1 MFFFSGGKSKILI
14 GQTHFCI
21 TISKAKYHQKFERT
35 EGNFFPI
42 PCKTFLF
49 VKLCSREEAC
59 VWFKVE
65 NHLRCGSLMNSHLFR
80 VHCTFRKPTFW
91 LQRWMPSNTTNH
103 KIVVVVEKKLG
114 LWPGD
119 QHCTHKACMA
129 YELYL
134 SCEKKCY
141 ILTLPHTPRYYCKI
155 CTCNSWPSYLQPCS
169 HCGFKHGKDI
179 GPDDWI

>member
-1 MFFFSGGKSKILI
+1 MVHKYLITKICFFSGGKAKNLI
-14 GQTHFCI
+14 GQTHYI
-21 TISKAKYHQKFERT
+21 KSSKSQFHQKFEVKR
-35 EGNFFPI
+35 NFFFPI
-42 PCKTFLF
+42 PCKMFLL
-49 VKLCSREEAC
+49 VKLCSSSREEAC

-141 ILTLPHTPRYYCKI
+141 IPSYHTTHTPRYYCKI
-155 CTCNSWPSYLQPCS
+155 CTCNSWPSYL
-169 HCGFKHGKDI
+169 
-179 GPDDWI
+179 